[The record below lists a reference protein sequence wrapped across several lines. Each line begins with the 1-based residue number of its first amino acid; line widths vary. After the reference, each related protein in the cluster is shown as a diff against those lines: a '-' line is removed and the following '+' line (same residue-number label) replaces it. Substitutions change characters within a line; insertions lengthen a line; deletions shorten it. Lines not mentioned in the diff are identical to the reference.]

1 MRSFWKW
8 SLLIFLAARSSD
20 VVQSVIGLWLV
31 PKCVPAADVGAILP
45 MTQTAIMLSLPLTI
59 LMVPVSRWLT
69 IYTVRGEQGKVKSL
83 LRVALYGSLIA
94 ALVMSVLAGL
104 FLPGL
109 FRVAR
114 VSERGFSV
122 VLLFAGALSAVAP
135 VFDSALQGL
144 RRFGTVVL
152 AGFVAAPLRL
162 LVTLA
167 LMPFRVFTGY
177 MLGISVAS
185 LSQIAISWCGVR
197 RDLSGDVPAQPFWR
211 EDGRAMLRYVAPIAL
226 MALVWNSLGAWQ
238 AMLIRTNLP
247 DVENAAYFIITR
259 FGDIGGWVGL
269 SIGFVAFPTV
279 ACSQT
284 KGEDALLVL
293 VKSLLVT
300 VLVGGGVAFAYLFLA
315 RPLMASVECWRDYAG
330 YASCVP
336 LWTVRSALGAA
347 IGVFFAYEKA
357 MGSFR
362 FLLYFIP
369 WVMVESAVLFFLPT
383 LLWVIVWLVASEMV
397 QVAMIL
403 GMIVRR
409 RKLSR

>member
-1 MRSFWKW
+1 MRNFWKW
-8 SLLIFLAARSSD
+8 SLLVFLAARSSD

-31 PKCVPAADVGAILP
+31 PRYVPAADVGAILP

-69 IYTVRGEQGKVKSL
+69 IYIVRGENGKVKSL
-83 LRVALYGSLIA
+83 LRVALYGSLVA

-114 VSERGFSV
+114 VSERGFFV
-122 VLLFAGALSAVAP
+122 ILLFAGALSAVAP

-144 RRFGTVVL
+144 RRFGTVAV
-152 AGFVAAPLRL
+152 AGFVAAPLRR
-162 LVTLA
+162 A
-167 LMPFRVFTGY
+167 FTGY
-177 MLGISVAS
+177 MLGVATASV
-185 LSQIAISWCGVR
+185 SQIVISWCGVR
-197 RDLSGDVPAQPFWR
+197 RELSGDLPAQPFWR
-211 EDGRAMLRYVAPIAL
+211 EDGRAMLRYVAPIAV
-226 MALVWNSLGAWQ
+226 MALVWNSLGALQ
-238 AMLIRTNLP
+238 AMLIRRNLP

-269 SIGFVAFPTV
+269 SIGFVAFPTA
-279 ACSQT
+279 ACFQT
-284 KGEDALLVL
+284 KGEDALPVL

-315 RPLMASVECWRDYAG
+315 RPMMASVECWRDYAG
-330 YASCVP
+330 YASYIP
-336 LWTVRSALGAA
+336 LWTIRSALGAA
-347 IGVFFAYEKA
+347 IGVFFACEKA
-357 MGSFR
+357 MGNFR

-383 LLWVIVWLVASEMV
+383 LLWVIGWLVVSEVV
-397 QVAMIL
+397 QMAMII

-409 RKLSR
+409 RKML